1 MGGEINSKCFFSQV
15 VFSSRVS
22 KIDIEMRDVIEE
34 RKGFNNA
41 CRQNESRVIPPR
53 EIGLRGAALLR

>member
-1 MGGEINSKCFFSQV
+1 M

-41 CRQNESRVIPPR
+41 CRQNESRMIPPGD
-53 EIGLRGAALLR
+53 IGLRVAALLRC